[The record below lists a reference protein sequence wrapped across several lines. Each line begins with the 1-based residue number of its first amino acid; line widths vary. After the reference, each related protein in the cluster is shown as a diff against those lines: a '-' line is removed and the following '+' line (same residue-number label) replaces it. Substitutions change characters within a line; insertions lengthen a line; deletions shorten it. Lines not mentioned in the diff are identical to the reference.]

1 LSGLFLNAIFA
12 VILIKQKMKE
22 HSGVKERIMETA
34 SRLFYQQ
41 GYQATGINQ
50 IIEEAQIAKASLY
63 QHFASKELLLNEY
76 LETKSKSWMEGM
88 LKFTADHAEG
98 MEKVLGF
105 FDYRIHLLN
114 TNEFKGCAFLR
125 VVYEQPNLNESSTTI
140 IKKHKLS
147 IKEFIAA
154 QLLAIK
160 PLSQQELDETV
171 NLVFNLAEGGLLQ
184 STLFKNTQ
192 SLTDGRNVLARLLKQ
207 I

>member
-1 LSGLFLNAIFA
+1 
-12 VILIKQKMKE
+12 MKE
-22 HSGVKERIMETA
+22 QGGVKERIMETA

-76 LETKSKSWMEGM
+76 LETKSKSWIEGM
-88 LKFTADHAEG
+88 IKFTAGYAEG
-98 MEKVLGF
+98 LDKILGF
-105 FDYRIHLLN
+105 FDYRIHLLT

-125 VVYEQPNLNESSTTI
+125 VVYEQPNLNESSTNI
-140 IKKHKLS
+140 IKKHKLN
-147 IKEFIAA
+147 IKEFIAN
-154 QLLAIK
+154 QLLVIK
-160 PLSQQELDETV
+160 PFSRQKLDETV

-184 STLFKNTQ
+184 ATLFKNTE
-192 SLTDGRNVLARLLKQ
+192 SLTDGRNVLAGLLKD